1 MKKKEVEL
9 LSKVGE
15 KGQIVIKKEIRSV
28 LGIVP
33 GSLIRQKLVND
44 KILLEVVRKEEKM
57 KRIEKIA
64 EKIGKVWPKNV
75 SAVEAIR
82 RERR

>member
-15 KGQIVIKKEIRSV
+15 KGQIVIKKEIRSA
-28 LGIVP
+28 LRIVP
-33 GSLIRQKLVND
+33 GCLIRQKLVND

>member
-15 KGQIVIKKEIRSV
+15 KGQIVIKKEIRSA
-28 LGIVP
+28 LRIVP

-75 SAVEAIR
+75 SAVEAVR

>member
-33 GSLIRQKLVND
+33 GSIVRQKLVND

-57 KRIEKIA
+57 RRIEKIA
-64 EKIGKVWPKNV
+64 EKIGKVWPKNI

>member
-9 LSKVGE
+9 ISKVGE
-15 KGQIVIKKEIRSV
+15 KGQIVIKKEIRSA
-28 LGIVP
+28 LRIVP

>member
-1 MKKKEVEL
+1 
-9 LSKVGE
+9 
-15 KGQIVIKKEIRSV
+15 
-28 LGIVP
+28 
-33 GSLIRQKLVND
+33 VND

>member
-28 LGIVP
+28 LGIAP

>member
-15 KGQIVIKKEIRSV
+15 KGQIVIKKEIRSA
-28 LGIVP
+28 LRIVP

>member
-1 MKKKEVEL
+1 MNFYQSRRKR
-9 LSKVGE
+9 SDCD
-15 KGQIVIKKEIRSV
+15 KKEIRSA

-64 EKIGKVWPKNV
+64 EEIGKAWPKNV

>member
-15 KGQIVIKKEIRSV
+15 KGQIVIKKEIRSA